1 MIHKNIKSAK
11 TEINIVTTKLRSLRE
26 DLMKR
31 EKTIN
36 EMLSDT
42 TLNSSERVGILT
54 VLNSLDLVWH
64 RLDSMETD
72 LVFSMEF
79 LKTLEDKNASL
90 Q

>member
-1 MIHKNIKSAK
+1 MIHKNIKLAK

-54 VLNSLDLVWH
+54 V
-64 RLDSMETD
+64 
-72 LVFSMEF
+72 
-79 LKTLEDKNASL
+79 
-90 Q
+90 